1 MISVPS
7 VLNFELSEIM
17 PVEWKGHDDEDD
29 CWVCDI
35 KAASRSD
42 SFAVPEKPAPKRRK
56 SDNKIS
62 VPKKEV

>member
-1 MISVPS
+1 MV
-7 VLNFELSEIM
+7 
-17 PVEWKGHDDEDD
+17 PVEWKGHDDDDD

-35 KAASRSD
+35 KAAVRSD